1 MGLFLETIIVSLTIL
16 ISALV
21 PFFWKLNHKKNSIMF
36 LVGTGALTGI
46 VTFDLLPDLWT
57 FGGSQSLWILFAVWA
72 LYSVMHYFQIGHHH
86 HNHTLPP
93 HTEDTSVAHIQ
104 ESSIFFILSS
114 MMLHCFASGV
124 LLAVSNEI
132 SSDLAKNVFY
142 ALIAHK
148 VYEALT
154 VSSVIVE
161 KIKARMKVILAL
173 LAYSFS
179 LPFGVALSLAFK
191 GSLSPNVAII
201 ATSIAAGTLL
211 GCLVFDFWLPTL
223 AHLKHSRRDLMWIIL
238 GLLLTQAFM
247 LLF

>member
-1 MGLFLETIIVSLTIL
+1 MGLYLETLIVSLTIL

-21 PFFWKLNHKKNSIMF
+21 PFFWKLNHKKNSMMF
-36 LVGTGALTGI
+36 LIGTGALTGI
-46 VTFDLLPDLWT
+46 VIFDLLPDLWSL
-57 FGGSQSLWILFAVWA
+57 GGRQSLWILFGVWA

-86 HNHTLPP
+86 HDHALAE
-93 HTEDTSVAHIQ
+93 HVEDTSVAHIQ
-104 ESSIFFILSS
+104 ENSIFFILSS

-124 LLAVSNEI
+124 LLAVSSEI
-132 SSDLAKNVFY
+132 SSGLAKNVFY

-161 KIKARMKVILAL
+161 KIKTRTKVMLAL

-179 LPFGVALSLAFK
+179 LPVGVALSLAFR

-223 AHLKHSRRDLMWIIL
+223 SHLKHSRRDLGWIIL

-247 LLF
+247 LVL